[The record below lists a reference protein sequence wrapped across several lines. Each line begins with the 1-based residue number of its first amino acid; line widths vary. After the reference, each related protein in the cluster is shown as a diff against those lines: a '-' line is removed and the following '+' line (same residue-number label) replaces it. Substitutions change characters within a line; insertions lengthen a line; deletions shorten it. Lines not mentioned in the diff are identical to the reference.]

1 MIFTI
6 DKKYFP
12 DIEMLLFSLVFP
24 CHCKIQINFTDSN
37 ESYAYK
43 TIEYCGKIVLV
54 TDWNRG
60 LV

>member
-12 DIEMLLFSLVFP
+12 DMEMLLFNLVFP
-24 CHCKIQINFTDSN
+24 CHCKIQINFTNSD

-43 TIEYCGKIVLV
+43 TIDYCGKIVLI
-54 TDWNRG
+54 TD
-60 LV
+60 